1 MLLGA
6 LIRNLEDESR
16 AAETLIGLGDLSLVA
31 RVRAAG
37 EPYGEAPG
45 VYVSGAVARFAGAA
59 DDEAWLGLMNKLE
72 RTDDP
77 AGACLRTMVEWALKQ
92 ETPAEPQACGCGGH
106 H

>member
-1 MLLGA
+1 MLLSA
-6 LIRNLEDESR
+6 LIRNLEDEGR
-16 AAETLIGLGDLSLVA
+16 AAETLIGLGDLSLMA

-37 EPYGEAPG
+37 EPHGEAPG
-45 VYVSGAVARFAGAA
+45 AYVAGAVARFAGAA

-92 ETPAEPQACGCGGH
+92 ETPAEPQAYGCGGH